1 MRSKVNDGSNFE
13 NRTLDR
19 IYAIKAKVDSNPN
32 VTYKEFGNNCS
43 ATNKCFYTLRKID
56 VILRSGSRKK
66 PEYHW
71 NNKFNVN
78 TRLANKVASLIREDE
93 RKKYPASKAS
103 KMLMIVSAAEDSAV
117 GPKATS
123 GNPVSPTHSVV
134 NVESRSSSPSQS
146 ISSSSS
152 SDLDD
157 IP

>member
-103 KMLMIVSAAEDSAV
+103 KTVVSDIENVCGDIAV
-117 GPKATS
+117 AGKLFLFTDQQLWDELKNR
-123 GNPVSPTHSVV
+123 GYSVQD
-134 NVESRSSSPSQS
+134 NQ
-146 ISSSSS
+146 ITKQTC
-152 SDLDD
+152 LK
-157 IP
+157 

>member
-32 VTYKEFGNNCS
+32 VISKEFGNSS
-43 ATNKCFYTLRKID
+43 ATGKCFFTLRSIGA
-56 VILRSGSRKK
+56 IIRSGSRKK

-103 KMLMIVSAAEDSAV
+103 KTVVSDIENACGDIAV
-117 GPKATS
+117 AGKLFLFTDQQLWDELKNR
-123 GNPVSPTHSVV
+123 GY
-134 NVESRSSSPSQS
+134 S
-146 ISSSSS
+146 IQ
-152 SDLDD
+152 DNQITKQTCLK
-157 IP
+157 